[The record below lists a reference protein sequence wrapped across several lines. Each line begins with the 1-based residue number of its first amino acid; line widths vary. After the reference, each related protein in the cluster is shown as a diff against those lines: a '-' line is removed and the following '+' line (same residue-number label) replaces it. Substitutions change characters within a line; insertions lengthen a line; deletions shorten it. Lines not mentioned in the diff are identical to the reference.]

1 MAFGGFESGP
11 SQPMADIN
19 TTPLVDVMLVLLII
33 FIVCAPLMT
42 QAIKVDLPQAS
53 AAPADPKPDTV
64 QVALDA
70 AGKLYWN
77 KTEINAE
84 EMVTRFSGAAAQNP
98 QPEVHLSADKE
109 TRYQR
114 VAEVMAAAKEAGIVK
129 LGFVTQPGGTHE
141 PRR

>member
-1 MAFGGFESGP
+1 MAFGNFESGP
-11 SQPMADIN
+11 AQPMAEIN

-53 AAPADPKPDTV
+53 AAPLEAKPETV
-64 QVALDA
+64 RLALDA

-77 KTEINAE
+77 EVEIANGTLAA
-84 EMVTRFSGAAAQNP
+84 RLSAAAAQQP
-98 QPEVHLSADKE
+98 QPEVQLSADKE

-114 VAEVMAAAKEAGIVK
+114 LAEIMAATKDAGIVK
-129 LGFVTQPGGTHE
+129 LGFVTQPGGSHE
-141 PRR
+141 SRR